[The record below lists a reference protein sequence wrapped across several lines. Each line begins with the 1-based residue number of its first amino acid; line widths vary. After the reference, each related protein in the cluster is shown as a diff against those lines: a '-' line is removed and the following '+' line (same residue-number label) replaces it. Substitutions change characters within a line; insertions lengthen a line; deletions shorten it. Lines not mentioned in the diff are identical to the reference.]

1 MNENAAS
8 PVFVA
13 LLFILRCLVPLLV
26 LFGIAYLL
34 RRLGLVEVETP
45 EPSDDEKWEGD
56 EDENGTPEP
65 PQKPGKQNPKS
76 SQKQKES

>member
-13 LLFILRCLVPLLV
+13 LLFILRCLVPLVV

-34 RRLGLVEVETP
+34 RRLGLVEVEAP

-56 EDENGTPEP
+56 EDKSSGP
-65 PQKPGKQNPKS
+65 PKRPGKEQSQSSKS
-76 SQKQKES
+76 QKES